1 MRLDDFD
8 INRSN
13 HSLEMLISEMK
24 YFEEHCGSMMNDT
37 DVYKSDLKEKL
48 SNNRAPLLF
57 INSKHIS
64 ILTNTFEI

>member
-1 MRLDDFD
+1 
-8 INRSN
+8 
-13 HSLEMLISEMK
+13 MK